1 MTQELKGFQA
11 RVIKW
16 DGEAPTE
23 WVFSRRWPFIS
34 KRLPDPFG
42 HPKCSE
48 IVEFGDGRKPTVTYK
63 RAE

>member
-16 DGEAPTE
+16 DGDAPKE
-23 WVFSRRWPFIS
+23 WVISRKWPFIH
-34 KRLPDPFG
+34 RRIPDPFG
-42 HPKCSE
+42 HPQCYE

-63 RAE
+63 RTD